1 MIITKPKTN
10 IVTQGIQ
17 GAVSFGIKQEGLAH
31 IFNVLRNQLYSN
43 KILAVIREYSCNAVD
58 AHTEAGIP
66 DCPIQ
71 VTMPNR
77 LNPKLKIRDYGS
89 GLTTKEVQEVYAFY
103 GESTKR
109 QSNSLIGQLGLG
121 SKSAFSYGDSF
132 LINSYTDGT
141 HTTYNA
147 YIDES
152 QIGQIATI
160 ASQPTKEKNGIEI
173 VVTIKPSDCETFIS
187 TAKGLFKYFKVKPV
201 IKGTSD
207 FYVEEEVK
215 KIETSGKDWTAFKSD
230 RYTDKS
236 IVIMGNI
243 GYTLESDSL
252 KLDENNNQDSKI
264 ESLIK
269 LCRLELIVDIGDL
282 DIAASRE
289 GLQYTDKTISSIK
302 KKLSAIIHEMG
313 EATRKELD
321 EAKSL
326 WSFKKI
332 ASEVM
337 NVNYGSRQ
345 LKGIPFRHQKTF
357 NFKSQK
363 VINCTHQGFDGF
375 VKYNPRKG
383 YVTNSQGL
391 SSYMVK
397 GAIKG
402 AVGKSESVWASK
414 DLIIVDNT
422 KGLKHGIINY
432 IFPLLEQDQS
442 VLVYD
447 FGTGSKKQLLLK
459 KLGMIESDIVDMAT
473 LTKVK
478 LPTSRGASTGS
489 SQKTKSSKH
498 SSKVFTFNHT
508 FSGSSYHVKKS
519 DYWNIDSIDF
529 DSVDKNKFCYI
540 VIDRF
545 VPVTSMTTGRLN
557 DPYEITQLLTSFR
570 ELIKQTQAKGITIP
584 KIIGVKASLLSKASS
599 SKLLDLRS
607 FFQKEMVKIEKQCN
621 FSKHLYGSEIVEK
634 FGQEA
639 EILSQVSK
647 ELGEF
652 PSVQNTNTG
661 LTLKII
667 NNLITKQDLIRAAYR
682 IEKAFGFTGKE
693 VRTQRSNVLDRI
705 STHALDLSQK
715 MRLLRWVETHSINPY
730 RHDFKKAR
738 EAVCDYILT
747 RDSRVFKLNLE

>member
-508 FSGSSYHVKKS
+508 FNGSSYHVKKS

-529 DSVDKNKFCYI
+529 DSVDKNKCCYI

-634 FGQEA
+634 FRQEA

>member
-508 FSGSSYHVKKS
+508 FNSSSYHVKKS

-634 FGQEA
+634 FRQEA